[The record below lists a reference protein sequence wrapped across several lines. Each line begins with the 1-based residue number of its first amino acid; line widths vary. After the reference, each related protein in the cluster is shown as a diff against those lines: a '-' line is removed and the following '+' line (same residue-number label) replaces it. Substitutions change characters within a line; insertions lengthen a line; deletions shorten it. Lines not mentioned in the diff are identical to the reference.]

1 MARRESL
8 LSRQATAKLFRVFFR
23 MAIWTSALLLAA
35 GLIASQLLFGGW
47 WYPALALPGL
57 ALVALAAMFGAFS
70 SFRAGGAGAPGA
82 WCVGAVILFAGYL
95 LWRQSNSPD
104 YYTAREDMWLLL
116 GALAVYFTA
125 AWHLR
130 GSGAVYAV
138 LVVLFALL
146 VFQVFLVVMQFTAE
160 SPFHPWPHL
169 ARWFLLPDGTT
180 AMANHGFALGTF
192 ASRGTLS
199 AVLQTSTFLA
209 LGILV
214 WGRVPVWAK
223 LILFWVTAAG
233 LVGLVLCLSRAAY
246 TGVLGGMMVFAV
258 ASFFIVQRGAIVHR
272 GWLTVGALSLV
283 VVCAGL
289 ALVVGL
295 ESFAVR
301 MRLDTL
307 GSDTFRENLWFA
319 VVPPML
325 TLDPWWGSGANVF
338 DLLASRYRNATLG
351 ASRPFHA
358 HNDWLQL
365 LVEYGRIGLLLGAGV
380 FLVHFVA
387 GWKNI
392 LRVSRESAADAM
404 LPQSMELGLLSGSL
418 AAMVGQGLHS
428 VFDHRMHVAAPV
440 LLFALCAG
448 WVAGCRRDSAN
459 SYPEPGRWWFR
470 VLGVVLPL
478 AASVALLWQVRP
490 HAAAEYE
497 ALQAENA
504 LVEGDLDTAWDHVTR
519 GLSSGPRNPR
529 LLVLAGETAGLSGNM
544 AKTEED
550 RRRWYKISTDSW
562 LKAVAER
569 PQYAYALRETALVMN
584 WSGRSAEAGPWHLR
598 AIALDP
604 NHAGGYEYLGVHFWV
619 LGKNDE
625 AQRLFRL
632 AQRLPG
638 ARLAGEFLRQIEE
651 ERRTEN

>member
-1 MARRESL
+1 MELPRMLSVFSQIL
-8 LSRQATAKLFRVFFR
+8 LW
-23 MAIWTSALLLAA
+23 ISALLLAA
-35 GLIASQLLFGGW
+35 GLAAAELLFGGW

-57 ALVALAAMFGAFS
+57 ALVALAAVVGSFVSSKAGA
-70 SFRAGGAGAPGA
+70 GGAPGA
-82 WCVGAVILFAGYL
+82 WCVGAVIMFAGYL
-95 LWRQSNSPD
+95 LWRQSDSPD
-104 YYTAREDMWLLL
+104 YYTAREDTWLLL

-130 GSGAVYAV
+130 GSGAVYVV
-138 LVVLFALL
+138 LAVLFALL
-146 VFQVFLVVMQFTAE
+146 IFQVFLVVMQFTADR
-160 SPFHPWPHL
+160 PFHPWPEV
-169 ARWFLLPDGTT
+169 AKWFLLPNGTEP
-180 AMANHGFALGTF
+180 MHNHGHALGTF

-209 LGILV
+209 LGMLV

-223 LILFWVTAAG
+223 MILFWVAAAG

-246 TGVLGGMMVFAV
+246 TGVLGGVMVFAL
-258 ASFFIVQRGAIVHR
+258 ASFFIVQRGAVMHR
-272 GWLTVGALSLV
+272 GWLTLGALVLMV
-283 VVCAGL
+283 ICAGL

-295 ESFAVR
+295 ESFAVQ
-301 MRLDTL
+301 MRLDAL

-338 DLLASRYRNATLG
+338 DLLASRYRNTVMGVL
-351 ASRPFHA
+351 RPFHA

-365 LVEYGRIGLLLGAGV
+365 LVEYGRIGLVLGAGV
-380 FLVHFVA
+380 FLVHFFA
-387 GWKNI
+387 GWRNI
-392 LRVSRESAADAM
+392 LRVSRESAAMSM

-418 AAMVGQGLHS
+418 AALVAQGLHS

-440 LLFALCAG
+440 LLIALCAG
-448 WVAGCRRDSAN
+448 WVAGCRRDSAA
-459 SYPEPGRWWFR
+459 SYPEPRSWWLR
-470 VLGVVLPL
+470 GIGIILPL
-478 AASVALLWQVRP
+478 AAGGALLWQLRP

-504 LVEGDLDTAWDHVTR
+504 AVDGDLEIAWEHVTR
-519 GLSSGPRNPR
+519 GLSSDPRNPR
-529 LLVLAGETAGLSGNM
+529 LLVLAGETAGQLGNR
-544 AKTEED
+544 AETAED
-550 RRRWYKISTDSW
+550 RRRWYQASADSW

-569 PQYAYALRETALVMN
+569 PQLAYAVREAALVMN
-584 WSGRSAEAGPWHLR
+584 WSGRSAEARPWHLR

-619 LGKNDE
+619 LGKYDE

-638 ARLAGEFLRQIEE
+638 ARLSGEFLRRIAE
-651 ERRTEN
+651 ERKTKN

>member
-1 MARRESL
+1 MRPVFSKIL
-8 LSRQATAKLFRVFFR
+8 LW
-23 MAIWTSALLLAA
+23 ISALLLAA
-35 GLIASQLLFGGW
+35 GLAASELLFGGW

-57 ALVALAAMFGAFS
+57 ALVALAAVVGAFVS
-70 SFRAGGAGAPGA
+70 PQAGAGGAPGA
-82 WCVGAVILFAGYL
+82 WCVGAVVMFAGYL
-95 LWRQSNSPD
+95 LWRQTDSPD
-104 YYTAREDMWLLL
+104 YYTAREDTWLLL

-138 LVVLFALL
+138 LAVLYALL
-146 VFQVFLVVMQFTAE
+146 IFQVFLVVMQFTAE
-160 SPFHPWPHL
+160 RPFHPWPQV
-169 ARWFLLPDGTT
+169 AKWFLLPNGTE
-180 AMANHGFALGTF
+180 AVHNHGYALGTF

-209 LGILV
+209 LGMLV
-214 WGRVPVWAK
+214 WGRSPVWIK
-223 LILFWVTAAG
+223 MILFWVAAAG

-246 TGVLGGMMVFAV
+246 SGVLGGMMVFALV
-258 ASFFIVQRGAIVHR
+258 SFFIVQRGVVMHR
-272 GWLTVGALSLV
+272 GWLTFGALVLM

-295 ESFAVR
+295 ESFAVQ
-301 MRLDTL
+301 MRLDAL

-338 DLLASRYRNATLG
+338 DLLASRYRNAVLG
-351 ASRPFHA
+351 ALRPFHA

-365 LVEYGRIGLLLGAGV
+365 LVEYGRMGLLLGAGV
-380 FLVHFVA
+380 FLVHFFA

-392 LRVSRESAADAM
+392 LRVSRESAAVAM

-418 AAMVGQGLHS
+418 AALVAQGLHS
-428 VFDHRMHVAAPV
+428 VFDHRMQVAAPV
-440 LLFALCAG
+440 LLIALCGG
-448 WVAGCRRDSAN
+448 WVAGCRRDSAT
-459 SYPEPGRWWFR
+459 SYPEPRRWWLR
-470 VLGVVLPL
+470 GIGIILPL
-478 AASVALLWQVRP
+478 AAGGALLWQLRP

-504 LVEGDLDTAWDHVTR
+504 AVDGDLGIAWEHVTR
-519 GLSSGPRNPR
+519 GLSSDPRNPR
-529 LLVLAGETAGLSGNM
+529 LLVLAGETAGQLGNR
-544 AKTEED
+544 AETSED
-550 RRRWYKISTDSW
+550 RLRWYQVSTDSW
-562 LKAVAER
+562 LKAATER
-569 PQYAYALRETALVMN
+569 PQFAYAVREAAQVMN
-584 WSGRSAEAGPWHLR
+584 WSGRSAEARPWHLR

-619 LGKNDE
+619 LGKHDE

-638 ARLAGEFLRQIEE
+638 ARLSGEFLRRIEE
-651 ERRTEN
+651 ERRKKN

>member
-1 MARRESL
+1 M
-8 LSRQATAKLFRVFFR
+8 
-23 MAIWTSALLLAA
+23 
-35 GLIASQLLFGGW
+35 
-47 WYPALALPGL
+47 
-57 ALVALAAMFGAFS
+57 
-70 SFRAGGAGAPGA
+70 
-82 WCVGAVILFAGYL
+82 ILFAGYL
-95 LWRQSNSPD
+95 LWRQSTSPD
-104 YYTAREDMWLLL
+104 YYTAREDTWLLL

-138 LVVLFALL
+138 LAVLFTLL
-146 VFQVFLVVMQFTAE
+146 IFQVFLVVMQFTAE
-160 SPFHPWPHL
+160 RPFHPWPEV
-169 ARWFLLPDGTT
+169 AKWFLLPNGME
-180 AMANHGFALGTF
+180 AVHNHGYAVGTF
-192 ASRGTLS
+192 ATRGTLS

-209 LGILV
+209 LGMLV
-214 WGRVPVWAK
+214 WGRGPVWAK
-223 LILFWVTAAG
+223 MILFWVAAAG

-246 TGVLGGMMVFAV
+246 TGVLGGMMVFALV
-258 ASFFIVQRGAIVHR
+258 SFFIVQRGAVMHR
-272 GWLTVGALSLV
+272 GWLTFGALLLM

-295 ESFAVR
+295 ESFAVQ
-301 MRLDTL
+301 MRLDAL

-325 TLDPWWGSGANVF
+325 SLDPWWGSGANVF
-338 DLLASRYRNATLG
+338 DLLASRYRNAVMGSL
-351 ASRPFHA
+351 RPFHA

-380 FLVHFVA
+380 FLVHFFA

-392 LRVSRESAADAM
+392 LRVSRESTAVAM
-404 LPQSMELGLLSGSL
+404 LPQSLELGLLSGSL
-418 AAMVGQGLHS
+418 AALVAQGLHS

-440 LLFALCAG
+440 LLIALCGG
-448 WVAGCRRDSAN
+448 WVAGCRRDSAT
-459 SYPEPGRWWFR
+459 SYPEPMRWWLR
-470 VLGVVLPL
+470 VVGIILPL
-478 AASVALLWQVRP
+478 AAGGALLWQLRP

-504 LVEGDLDTAWDHVTR
+504 AVDGELETAWEHVTR
-519 GLSSGPRNPR
+519 GLSSDPRNPR
-529 LLVLAGETAGLSGNM
+529 LLVLAGETAGQLGNR
-544 AKTEED
+544 AQTAED
-550 RRRWYKISTDSW
+550 RRQWYQASTEAW

-569 PQYAYALRETALVMN
+569 PQFAYAVREAALVMN
-584 WSGRSAEAGPWHLR
+584 WSGQSAEARPWHLR

-619 LGKNDE
+619 LEKHDE

-638 ARLAGEFLRQIEE
+638 ARLSGEFLRRIDE
-651 ERRTEN
+651 ERRTKN